1 MTRLEGSLEQL
12 IVIQQSLLN
21 PNTVLLYELDNQDRV
36 VQCWVRTGVEFLWVF
51 DLRPTE
57 AILVDE
63 FPYAHRVGKIVK
75 S

>member
-1 MTRLEGSLEQL
+1 
-12 IVIQQSLLN
+12 
-21 PNTVLLYELDNQDRV
+21 
-36 VQCWVRTGVEFLWVF
+36 VF

-57 AILVDE
+57 AVLVDE